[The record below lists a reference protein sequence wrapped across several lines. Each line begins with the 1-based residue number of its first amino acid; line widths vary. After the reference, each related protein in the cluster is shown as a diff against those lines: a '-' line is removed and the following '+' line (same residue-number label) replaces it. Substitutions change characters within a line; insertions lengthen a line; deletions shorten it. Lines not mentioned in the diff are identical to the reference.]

1 VNRVLSLLTFCTA
14 LAACNTLSPA
24 PAYSQADVVSFD
36 DVVLLAQSDISDQ
49 TIMTFL
55 DFRELDFAL
64 DAEALLRLRE
74 AGVSEAVIRY
84 LLEQDTASSTA
95 LPTDTVLTGYDTK
108 GYPSY
113 YYGSRRIGGP
123 AFPFGWYDHHYF
135 GLGYTTIYRY
145 APHHNGGHSLGHAVG
160 ITHGNHG
167 NIPHAS
173 SVLGGHRSS
182 LGDNIRHASSRPSH
196 NIRHASSRPSH
207 NIRHASSRRSHGAR
221 HRRGHTGR
229 HAAGHSGGHS
239 GGHGHGH

>member
-1 VNRVLSLLTFCTA
+1 MNRVLSLLTFCTA
-14 LAACNTLSPA
+14 LAACNTLNPV
-24 PAYSQADVVSFD
+24 PAYSQNDVVSFD

-49 TIMTFL
+49 TIRTFL

-64 DAEALLRLRE
+64 DAGALLRLRE

-84 LLEQDTASSTA
+84 LLEQDAASSTA
-95 LPTDTVLTGYDTK
+95 LPTDTVLTGYSAK

-113 YYGSRRIGGP
+113 YYGSSRIGGTA

-135 GLGYTTIYRY
+135 GLGHTTIYRN

-160 ITHGNHG
+160 ITHGHDG

-182 LGDNIRHASSRPSH
+182 PGHSIRHTGSRPSH
-196 NIRHASSRPSH
+196 NIRHASSRLSH
-207 NIRHASSRRSHGAR
+207 RAR

-239 GGHGHGH
+239 GGHGHVH